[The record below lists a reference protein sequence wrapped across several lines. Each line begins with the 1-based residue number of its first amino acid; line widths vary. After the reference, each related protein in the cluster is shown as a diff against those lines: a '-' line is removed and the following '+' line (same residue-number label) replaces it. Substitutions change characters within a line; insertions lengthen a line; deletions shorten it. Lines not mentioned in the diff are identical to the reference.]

1 MSFQRRNPL
10 YEEGQLLRS
19 SDFLLASLSFLYV
32 QPRGGESPPAPAV
45 VLFGKI
51 GIYTIPSLS
60 HTASVLY
67 RMGLQVLVKTA
78 VAVVFVLAA
87 LTPISKARGGLTDPR
102 PSFEGPSIV
111 AAVQQP
117 LGVPTVT
124 GFTQDGSTL
133 LVEQAHFC
141 RSYFSLAPL
150 YKPRRPLGTPVK
162 NGVQSNPPPIPKD
175 LGLTSYYRFE
185 PNGETCLSK
194 CQAGLALNKDGKFIP
209 ETSEVFKD
217 FCASPTYL
225 NAIEGGGCQC
235 LTEEEMIKIPP
246 TTINEGTSFN
256 RGTIGSMTWQA
267 SGRSV
272 PPDQLN
278 CRCPRIRLHAID
290 DLGLLPHV
298 PNEHPTQQLDT
309 NHLDSP
315 RQRDEF
321 HFSPVS
327 AGTAFSYTW
336 KQYLYASTGTGST
349 WFHIMQVF
357 GVAEN
362 NPLVTLDVVAGTLRI
377 KDYVRGN
384 AACPT
389 TDLGN
394 YHGLTSTHR
403 IS

>member
-32 QPRGGESPPAPAV
+32 Q
-45 VLFGKI
+45 
-51 GIYTIPSLS
+51 
-60 HTASVLY
+60 
-67 RMGLQVLVKTA
+67 MGLQVLVKTA

-162 NGVQSNPPPIPKD
+162 NGVKSNPPPIPKD

-217 FCASPTYL
+217 FLRIADLSQCHRRRRMSMSHRRGNDQDTAHDDQRRHVLQPRNHWKHDLASL
-225 NAIEGGGCQC
+225 
-235 LTEEEMIKIPP
+235 
-246 TTINEGTSFN
+246 
-256 RGTIGSMTWQA
+256 
-267 SGRSV
+267 
-272 PPDQLN
+272 
-278 CRCPRIRLHAID
+278 RLHAID

-357 GVAEN
+357 RRGRKQPTGDPRRGGRDA
-362 NPLVTLDVVAGTLRI
+362 PHQGLRARQCRLPH
-377 KDYVRGN
+377 D
-384 AACPT
+384 
-389 TDLGN
+389 DLGN